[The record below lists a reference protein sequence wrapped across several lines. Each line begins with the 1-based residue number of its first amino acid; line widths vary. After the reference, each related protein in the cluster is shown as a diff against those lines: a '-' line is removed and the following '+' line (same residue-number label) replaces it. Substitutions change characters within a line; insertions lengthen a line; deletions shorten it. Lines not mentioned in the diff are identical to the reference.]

1 MLQALAVDDLKFRY
15 RHSPQRYIL
24 DWALV
29 ALKPHITT
37 LEVRDNLNVVRATY
51 VYTRYTSAN
60 KSQLPQKPQ
69 VSPDFCISRFK
80 ADYLDPPPNK
90 LQKELADILDLPP
103 MVFKCGR
110 TTAWTAGRA
119 NEIDAVKYG
128 KWREGRALCILGA
141 GNDKPFSMK
150 GDSGSIVFTDEG
162 RPVAMVFGGRSPG
175 FRDVSFATPIDVI
188 MEDIREKLDLEKVT
202 AR

>member
-1 MLQALAVDDLKFRY
+1 M
-15 RHSPQRYIL
+15 
-24 DWALV
+24 
-29 ALKPHITT
+29 
-37 LEVRDNLNVVRATY
+37 
-51 VYTRYTSAN
+51 
-60 KSQLPQKPQ
+60 
-69 VSPDFCISRFK
+69 
-80 ADYLDPPPNK
+80 
-90 LQKELADILDLPP
+90 
-103 MVFKCGR
+103 
-110 TTAWTAGRA
+110 
-119 NEIDAVKYG
+119 KYG

-162 RPVAMVFGGRSPG
+162 RLVAMVFGGRSAG